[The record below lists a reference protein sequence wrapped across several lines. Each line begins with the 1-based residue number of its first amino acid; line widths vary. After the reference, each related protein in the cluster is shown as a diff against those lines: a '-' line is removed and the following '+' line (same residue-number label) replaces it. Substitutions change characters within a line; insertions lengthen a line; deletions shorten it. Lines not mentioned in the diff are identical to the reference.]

1 MAKKQVME
9 FDYKRL
15 FEETPCGQE
24 VLEELIARFSMP
36 PSFDEHNAS
45 LKTYYRAG
53 QRSVVDFILS
63 RINRA
68 NGVTDDVQNETPF
81 NE

>member
-1 MAKKQVME
+1 MKQLTE
-9 FDYKRL
+9 QDYKQI
-15 FEETPCGQE
+15 FDETAQGQAI
-24 VLEELIARFSMP
+24 LEELVARFATMG
-36 PSFDEHNAS
+36 PSFDEHNAE

-68 NGVTDDVQNETPF
+68 NGVTDNVQE
-81 NE
+81 

>member
-1 MAKKQVME
+1 MAKKEINE

-15 FEETPCGQE
+15 FEETVGGQE

-36 PSFDEHNAS
+36 PSFDEHNAT

-68 NGVTDDVQNETPF
+68 NGVNEDERPA
-81 NE
+81 